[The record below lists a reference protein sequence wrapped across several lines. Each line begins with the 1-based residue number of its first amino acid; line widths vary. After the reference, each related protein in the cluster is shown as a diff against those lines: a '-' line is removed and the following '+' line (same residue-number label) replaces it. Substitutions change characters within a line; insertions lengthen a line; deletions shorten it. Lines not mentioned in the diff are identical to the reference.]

1 MKLYLE
7 ASLASHRHGRYFI
20 SQLNAEP
27 MDEPPSDG
35 MVLIHGKH
43 FQGLNDQAQCRWH
56 EWASRPGCAL
66 VLIPPFNAG
75 LISKQLDWKIVFSD
89 AATSDDGQ
97 IPKAVAGEVVQRIE
111 GADGDFD
118 RSLGHQWTDFTINT
132 RFNKQ
137 HFGSGIFIAT
147 CLPLWSIS
155 LLDFAE
161 ETIAWLG
168 QLLALA
174 GKPGETV
181 RGVNRDETIELVPTD
196 YTLLVCLSAWGLK
209 SAEDVQLAL
218 DASKIKLISLP
229 EQALRE
235 GFTRLAALG
244 YVDDS
249 GLNEIGEKA
258 LAQSAYWVFAE
269 RLKEESQQ

>member
-7 ASLASHRHGRYFI
+7 PALASHRHGRYFI

-27 MDEPPSDG
+27 MDALPSDG

-43 FQGLNDQAQCRWH
+43 FQGLEDQQQNRWLD
-56 EWASRPGCAL
+56 WANRAGCAL
-66 VLIPPFNAG
+66 LLIPPFNAG
-75 LISKQLDWKIVFSD
+75 LISKQLDWQIVFAD
-89 AATSDDGQ
+89 AASSDDGQ
-97 IPKAVAGEVVQRIE
+97 IPSAVAGEVVQRIE

-118 RSLGHQWTDFTINT
+118 RNHGHQWTDFTINT

-137 HFGSGIFIAT
+137 HFGSGVFVAT

-155 LLDFAE
+155 LLDLAE
-161 ETIAWLG
+161 ETIAWLS

-174 GKPGETV
+174 GKPGENAS
-181 RGVNRDETIELVPTD
+181 GIHRDDPIELAPTD
-196 YTLLVCLSAWGLK
+196 YTLLVCLSAWCLK

-218 DASKIKLISLP
+218 DASETKLISLS

-244 YVDDS
+244 YVDES
-249 GLNEIGEKA
+249 GINELGESA
-258 LAQSAYWVFAE
+258 LAQSPYWIFAE
-269 RLKEESQQ
+269 RLKEESQL